1 MVTLT
6 STPAGRRW
14 RLTAAALAVIGGGV
28 LGVAMADAS
37 AAIMRSCLLCGG
49 VVAIG
54 LRAFR
59 AARGGMRESREAAPV
74 SPYPRV
80 SARSEL
86 KTSSRS
92 R

>member
-1 MVTLT
+1 MVSLG
-6 STPAGRRW
+6 SAPARRRW
-14 RLTAAALAVIGGGV
+14 RLTAAALAVVSGVV

-37 AAIMRSCLLCGG
+37 AAIVRSCLLCGG
-49 VVAIG
+49 VAAIG
-54 LRAFR
+54 LRAFHT
-59 AARGGMRESREAAPV
+59 ARGRVDESRESAPV

-80 SARSEL
+80 SRSEL